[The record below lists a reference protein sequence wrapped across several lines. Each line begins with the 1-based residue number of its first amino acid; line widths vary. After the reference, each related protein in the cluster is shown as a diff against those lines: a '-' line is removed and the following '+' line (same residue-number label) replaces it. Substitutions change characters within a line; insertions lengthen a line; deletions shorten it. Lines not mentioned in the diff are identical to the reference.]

1 MTAATTTATAPKR
14 AGGEKRGNNIDR
26 ANRKVWL
33 LVEFG
38 NGEYARCVH
47 CHTVLTY
54 DTLEADRIIPG
65 GSYRRDN
72 VQPACRKCN
81 ASRSNNPNW
90 VGPVAAAKRAAILDF
105 QRAVHMFDVMSDEEC
120 AAGLPSWCRA

>member
-1 MTAATTTATAPKR
+1 MTAPGQTR

-33 LVEFG
+33 LIEFG
-38 NGEYARCVH
+38 NGEYVRCVH
-47 CHTVLTY
+47 CGDVLTY
-54 DTLEADRIIPG
+54 DTLEADRIVPG

-81 ASRSNNPNW
+81 ASRSNNPEW
-90 VGPVAAAKRAAILDF
+90 MSPIERRRHDTVMAF
-105 QRAVHMFDVMSDEEC
+105 QRTVAMFDLDAASEC
-120 AAGLPSWCRA
+120 ALDHVPSWCRS